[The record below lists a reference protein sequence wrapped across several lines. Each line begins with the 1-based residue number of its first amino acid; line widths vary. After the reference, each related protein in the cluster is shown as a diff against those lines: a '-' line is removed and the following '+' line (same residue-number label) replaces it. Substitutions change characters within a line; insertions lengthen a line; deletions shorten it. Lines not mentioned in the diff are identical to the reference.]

1 MYHNYKEST
10 ISKNLLLLALIFDI
24 IYMIGKRDNM
34 NKKGQALI
42 EFVLI
47 LPVLLLI
54 IMTMI
59 DVGNIFI
66 KKYELNKDL
75 ETISDLYQNNENKQL
90 AAYIASEEI
99 KFEEKPVGNMVK
111 LTITKDINI
120 AAPILSNVL
129 GKEYKI
135 SLSKMVYASYE
146 GINGQ

>member
-1 MYHNYKEST
+1 
-10 ISKNLLLLALIFDI
+10 
-24 IYMIGKRDNM
+24 MIGKRDNM

-54 IMTMI
+54 IIMMI

-99 KFEEKPVGNMVK
+99 KFEEKPVGDMVK
-111 LTITKDINI
+111 LTITKNINI

-135 SLSKMVYASYE
+135 SLSKMVYANYE

>member
-54 IMTMI
+54 IIMMI

-75 ETISDLYQNNENKQL
+75 ETISDLY
-90 AAYIASEEI
+90 
-99 KFEEKPVGNMVK
+99 
-111 LTITKDINI
+111 
-120 AAPILSNVL
+120 
-129 GKEYKI
+129 
-135 SLSKMVYASYE
+135 
-146 GINGQ
+146 

>member
-1 MYHNYKEST
+1 
-10 ISKNLLLLALIFDI
+10 
-24 IYMIGKRDNM
+24 MIGKRDNM

>member
-1 MYHNYKEST
+1 
-10 ISKNLLLLALIFDI
+10 
-24 IYMIGKRDNM
+24 MIGKRDNM

-99 KFEEKPVGNMVK
+99 KFEEKPEGNMVK

>member
-1 MYHNYKEST
+1 
-10 ISKNLLLLALIFDI
+10 
-24 IYMIGKRDNM
+24 MIGKRDNM

-54 IMTMI
+54 IIMMI

-99 KFEEKPVGNMVK
+99 KFEEKPVGDMVK
-111 LTITKDINI
+111 LTITKNINI

>member
-1 MYHNYKEST
+1 
-10 ISKNLLLLALIFDI
+10 
-24 IYMIGKRDNM
+24 M

-54 IMTMI
+54 IIMMI

-99 KFEEKPVGNMVK
+99 KFEEKPVGDMVK
-111 LTITKDINI
+111 LTITKNINI

>member
-1 MYHNYKEST
+1 
-10 ISKNLLLLALIFDI
+10 
-24 IYMIGKRDNM
+24 MIGKRDNM

-99 KFEEKPVGNMVK
+99 KFEEKPVGDMVK